1 MMNWIWAGLLVA
13 ALLFAFGADFSDIT
27 SDRYRNGEAVPV
39 ELSYE
44 GALTETFRPVEV
56 TILPGAFVSHFGIED
71 VGAAEEIQRL
81 LGEPLAGEIRETS
94 DGVVE
99 LVLPGDTVLPEPLAT
114 IVGIESNQLRNG
126 GIVAR
131 VTADGRGLDFES
143 VRLLKLK
150 GLMARAFDD
159 VEFAV
164 TLSLG
169 LIGVLALFLGLLRIA
184 EKAGLIDLLVWFVRP
199 VLGPLFPEIPKGHPA
214 MGMIALNLSANVLG
228 LGNAATPLGL
238 KAMNELQKLNSTKD
252 TATNSMV
259 MLLAMNTAS
268 VQLIPPVTVMA
279 IMGVVAI
286 DLYLSILL
294 VTGLSLVFAIT
305 LAKLTEGW
313 GSFGRTN
320 PAKTP
325 VSAPTEGGGA

>member
-1 MMNWIWAGLLVA
+1 MNWIWAGLLVA

-114 IVGIESNQLRNG
+114 IVGVEANQLRSG

-131 VTADGRGLDFES
+131 VTADGAGLDFES

-150 GLMARAFDD
+150 GLMGRAFDD
-159 VEFAV
+159 AEFAV

-313 GSFGRTN
+313 GSFGRTD

-325 VSAPTEGGGA
+325 VSAQAEGGGA